1 MKNYFKK
8 SALFLCICLL
18 FLTACAKDKA
28 TEEKNSSKTA
38 VEVEK
43 NQFENQT
50 LLVYSGA
57 GLKNPMEKI
66 KTEFE
71 TKTGA
76 KLEMVYAGSGQL
88 LAQLEQSGKGDIFI
102 VGSKP
107 TYDAAVEKGLANESV
122 PVAHHTPVIITQKGN
137 EKNIYGLKNLNQ
149 DGIKLALG
157 DAEANAIG
165 KTSVKMFE
173 KAGITDYEKN
183 VVVKTATV
191 NELYQAIK
199 TGSVDAAIVTKDSAF
214 GKDDLEIV
222 EIEPEFLIDQVISI
236 GTLKISENEELAQK
250 LVEYMKSDSASFA
263 FEEFGFK
270 TVK

>member
-1 MKNYFKK
+1 M
-8 SALFLCICLL
+8 
-18 FLTACAKDKA
+18 
-28 TEEKNSSKTA
+28 
-38 VEVEK
+38 
-43 NQFENQT
+43 
-50 LLVYSGA
+50 
-57 GLKNPMEKI
+57 
-66 KTEFE
+66 
-71 TKTGA
+71 
-76 KLEMVYAGSGQL
+76 
-88 LAQLEQSGKGDIFI
+88 FI

-107 TYDAAVEKGLANESV
+107 TYDAAIEKGLANESV
-122 PVAHHTPVIITQKGN
+122 PVAHHTPVIVTQKGN

-214 GKDDLEIV
+214 GKR
-222 EIEPEFLIDQVISI
+222 
-236 GTLKISENEELAQK
+236 
-250 LVEYMKSDSASFA
+250 
-263 FEEFGFK
+263 
-270 TVK
+270 